1 MKLLNS
7 QGVEVKTGDVLHG
20 KVQYV
25 FLGHDGKMINIQT
38 MDERRL
44 YSWVDPSR
52 FKLYFREGE

>member
-44 YSWVDPSR
+44 YSEML
-52 FKLYFREGE
+52 FGFLK